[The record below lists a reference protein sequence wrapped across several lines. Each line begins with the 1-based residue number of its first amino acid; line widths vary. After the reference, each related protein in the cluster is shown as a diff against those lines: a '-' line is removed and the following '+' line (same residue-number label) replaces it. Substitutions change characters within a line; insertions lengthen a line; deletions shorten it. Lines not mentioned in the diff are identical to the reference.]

1 MTQDELKEQRKQMLD
16 QMELRLHEMWSSEK
30 DRIFYYHSSD
40 DRIVLSHALF
50 WVMTQPQSLKG
61 SIRKERYFLLLRQYQ
76 EEMLD
81 AYLQETDDFPT
92 MLHYCNI
99 IYEMLPIILSGK
111 HNLEKEKD
119 VRKLAATAIV
129 AAGFGG
135 DMPEDLADELLDDM
149 DYFYDKVKCLKIE
162 QMLPKLM
169 KMVEEEMEGMT
180 R

>member
-30 DRIFYYHSSD
+30 DSIFYYHSSN

-99 IYEMLPIILSGK
+99 IYELLPIILSGK

-149 DYFYDKVKCLKIE
+149 DYSYDKVKCLKIE